1 MTDLSTRIAGIY
13 LGNPLMLAS
22 GILDENGYTMKRI
35 LEEGASAVVTKSIGL
50 KERSGYSTPVVADLG
65 HGDLLNAVGLS
76 NPGIDKYG
84 EEIKIAREARKPII
98 GSIFGSTPEE
108 FSILAKKME
117 EFGVSAVEL
126 NLSCPHVKGEGLEI
140 GSDPE
145 MVESIVEAVK
155 NSIKIPVFSKLSANT
170 SNIMETVN
178 AASKSDGFV
187 LINTIRAMAID
198 IYAKKPILSNGYG
211 GLSGRSIKPIG
222 IRYVY
227 EVKKETGAQIIGVG
241 GVSNA
246 EDVIEYMMAGASA
259 VQIGTAIGFHGRSIF
274 RDIEKDLFGLA
285 EKIGFSRISDLV
297 GAAL

>member
-1 MTDLSTRIAGIY
+1 MIDLSSRVAGIS
-13 LGNPLMLAS
+13 LNNPLMLAS
-22 GILDENGYTMKRI
+22 GILDENGYTMRRI

-50 KERSGYSTPVVADLG
+50 KERSGYSTPVVVDLG

-76 NPGIDKYG
+76 NPGIDRYG
-84 EEIKIAREARKPII
+84 EEIAIALKAKKPII

-108 FSILAKKME
+108 FSSLARKMQ
-117 EFGVSAVEL
+117 EFGVSGIEL

-155 NSIKIPVFSKLSANT
+155 GSVNVPVFSKLSANT

-198 IYAKKPILSNGYG
+198 IYARKPVLSNGYG
-211 GLSGRSIKPIG
+211 GLSGRSIKSVG
-222 IRYVY
+222 VRYVY

-241 GVSNA
+241 GISTA

-259 VQIGTAIGFHGRSIF
+259 VQIGTAVGFYGRSIF
-274 RDIEKDLFGLA
+274 KKIDSDLIQLV